1 MWHQLLTNTLSLIE
15 YFVHLGIRLS
25 QTFTSSIRSLAP
37 LQETKDDI
45 AADKLIFDTKSGR
58 FYEAKIEELCAEEF
72 CLIDTDSGKSILLT
86 KQEKERI
93 FLDSIQSYYFKGQN
107 GLSDVQFDKLR
118 SVRYRCSFFFSSH
131 PPTIFSFLLFFFP
144 SFFLPFF
151 YFLLSLFIISLSS
164 ISFTLSLTRS
174 FFFFHFSLTLSSIP
188 IPISRTCHGRS
199 SISLCY
205 LFFFH
210 FSLSLSPIIIP
221 IPVSR
226 TCHGRDRNL

>member
-1 MWHQLLTNTLSLIE
+1 MSLIE
-15 YFVHLGIRLS
+15 YFVQLGIRLS

-118 SVRYRCSFFFSSH
+118 SVRYRCSFYLLPSLVS
-131 PPTIFSFLLFFFP
+131 TTCLSFLLP
-144 SFFLPFF
+144 S
-151 YFLLSLFIISLSS
+151 LLL
-164 ISFTLSLTRS
+164 
-174 FFFFHFSLTLSSIP
+174 
-188 IPISRTCHGRS
+188 S

-205 LFFFH
+205 LSFFYFFH
-210 FSLSLSPIIIP
+210 SLTFFYSYSY
-221 IPVSR
+221 S
-226 TCHGRDRNL
+226 CS

>member
-1 MWHQLLTNTLSLIE
+1 MSLIE
-15 YFVHLGIRLS
+15 CFVRLGIRLS
-25 QTFTSSIRSLAP
+25 QTSTSSIRSLAP

-118 SVRYRCSFFFSSH
+118 SVRYR
-131 PPTIFSFLLFFFP
+131 
-144 SFFLPFF
+144 
-151 YFLLSLFIISLSS
+151 
-164 ISFTLSLTRS
+164 
-174 FFFFHFSLTLSSIP
+174 
-188 IPISRTCHGRS
+188 
-199 SISLCY
+199 
-205 LFFFH
+205 
-210 FSLSLSPIIIP
+210 
-221 IPVSR
+221 
-226 TCHGRDRNL
+226 